1 MKQGAIIEE
10 IGGEPASGSEGTR
23 FQTWH
28 DTYSVLQWAE
38 IESCLGAW
46 VEATK
51 PAFGP
56 EAAQNFELVRSLD
69 RRRVRPSAQR
79 REEYSRRLKAFLGPN
94 DLLCMPTTP
103 AVAPLKGTIA
113 PRGHASAG
121 GDYYSGALSLTSV
134 AGIGRLPQVSLP
146 VAESSGGVPVGL
158 SLLAA
163 NGRDAF
169 LLNVVMKVATF
180 MQA

>member
-38 IESCLGAW
+38 IESCLSAW
-46 VEATK
+46 VEAAK

-56 EAAQNFELVRSLD
+56 EAAQTFDLVGSLD

-94 DLLCMPTTP
+94 EICCACRRRRPWRCSR
-103 AVAPLKGTIA
+103 AP
-113 PRGHASAG
+113 
-121 GDYYSGALSLTSV
+121 
-134 AGIGRLPQVSLP
+134 
-146 VAESSGGVPVGL
+146 
-158 SLLAA
+158 
-163 NGRDAF
+163 
-169 LLNVVMKVATF
+169 
-180 MQA
+180 

>member
-1 MKQGAIIEE
+1 MR
-10 IGGEPASGSEGTR
+10 PA
-23 FQTWH
+23 
-28 DTYSVLQWAE
+28 
-38 IESCLGAW
+38 
-46 VEATK
+46 
-51 PAFGP
+51 
-56 EAAQNFELVRSLD
+56 
-69 RRRVRPSAQR
+69 AQR

-103 AVAPLKGTIA
+103 ALAPFKGTIA
-113 PRGHASAG
+113 PRGHVSTG
-121 GDYYSGALSLTSV
+121 DDYYARALSLTSV

-146 VAESSGGVPVGL
+146 VAESSGSVPVGL

-169 LLNVVMKVATF
+169 LLNMVRKVATF